1 MTSSLGERTSASR
14 SWAAWLTDF
23 NIEVTKGIL
32 LELEEYKIAEE
43 VENEAPKTAKMS
55 MEQWKQHV
63 LNDHMPFSR
72 ECITCLQGG
81 GRSRQH
87 RKVPHP
93 DAMDFE
99 PGHLWSIS
107 SRRRP
112 LKKVGSKLYSETKR

>member
-93 DAMDFE
+93 DAMTLSLDICGQFRQGE
-99 PGHLWSIS
+99 GH
-107 SRRRP
+107 
-112 LKKVGSKLYSETKR
+112 